1 MVLVTTSGVTLT
13 VGENNVPVP
22 VMVRVTVGVR
32 VAFLLGASDSAMKP
46 TQ

>member
-13 VGENNVPVP
+13 VGESGVAVS
-22 VMVRVTVGVR
+22 VMVGVG
-32 VAFLLGASDSAMKP
+32 VAFLSGAKDRAMKP